1 MPLGRGADIAEEVRE
16 NDAMKHITAVL
27 LCCFALATTSGITQ
41 AATPLKIVVYGGTG
55 WIGSGIVAEALHRG
69 HIVTVAVRDTS
80 GIKEAKGRLHVVVGD
95 VLDMAQVKRTIAGA
109 DVVVCAVSFR
119 APTPDYAAYRR
130 AAESL
135 VGALRSLQPRPPHLI
150 IVGGASSLE
159 TSQGVLVIDTF
170 PPHRRCC
177 EVLGQKEALDFYRT
191 VQDVPWSYFSPAFHI
206 APGARTGKFRLG
218 GDQLIVNA
226 NGDSRISMED
236 YAMAVI
242 DEAEMPAHL
251 RQRFT
256 IGY

>member
-1 MPLGRGADIAEEVRE
+1 
-16 NDAMKHITAVL
+16 MKSLLAVL
-27 LCCFALATTSGITQ
+27 LCSVIFASTTGM
-41 AATPLKIVVYGGTG
+41 AEAVAPLKMVVYGGTG
-55 WIGSGIVAEALHRG
+55 WIGRGIVEEALHRG
-69 HIVTVAVRDTS
+69 HIVTVAVREPSEMTEHRDQ
-80 GIKEAKGRLHVVVGD
+80 LHVVIGD
-95 VLDMAQVKRTIAGA
+95 VLDAARVTRTIAGA

-119 APTPDYAAYRR
+119 TPTPDFAAYRR

-159 TSQGVLVIDTF
+159 NSQGVLVIDTF
-170 PPHRRCC
+170 PPAKRCC
-177 EVLGQKEALDFYRT
+177 EVLGQKEALDYYRT
-191 VQDVPWSYFSPAFHI
+191 VRDVPWTYFSPALHI

-226 NGDSRISMED
+226 KGDSRISMED

-242 DEAEMPAHL
+242 DEAEKPAHL